1 MLTLCRDDVNSK
13 QGDSFTKYVR
23 LQKWGLSDMLEGDKW
38 ARRGKISSICTKTSH
53 FRGKTPHIEE
63 NFCISRSPSSSRE
76 VVAMAS
82 HQTEHYQLSQWEAA
96 DQVLRT
102 EFNENNVKIDEAL
115 AGLAAGLGGKADQ
128 TSLNTLA
135 GQMTQKAD
143 VSALER
149 VEVTIPKL
157 VTGSYTGD
165 GGEGEEHPCTLDFT
179 DSLGRPPMLVVIR
192 QENGGYTGLILVRG
206 MVESNN
212 HFTNSYLSGSS
223 NTVQWSGN
231 QVTWYAKSSEG
242 QMNDYQ
248 TQYRYFAIG

>member
-1 MLTLCRDDVNSK
+1 
-13 QGDSFTKYVR
+13 
-23 LQKWGLSDMLEGDKW
+23 
-38 ARRGKISSICTKTSH
+38 
-53 FRGKTPHIEE
+53 
-63 NFCISRSPSSSRE
+63 
-76 VVAMAS
+76 MAS

-128 TSLNTLA
+128 TSLDTLA

-143 VSALER
+143 VSALEQ

-165 GGEGEEHPCTLDFT
+165 GGEGEEHHSEIARRQSGP
-179 DSLGRPPMLVVIR
+179 SPMLVVIR

>member
-1 MLTLCRDDVNSK
+1 
-13 QGDSFTKYVR
+13 
-23 LQKWGLSDMLEGDKW
+23 
-38 ARRGKISSICTKTSH
+38 
-53 FRGKTPHIEE
+53 
-63 NFCISRSPSSSRE
+63 
-76 VVAMAS
+76 MAS
-82 HQTEHYQLSQWEAA
+82 NYTEHYDLCQWEAT
-96 DQVLRT
+96 DQVQRT
-102 EFNENNVKIDEAL
+102 DFNADNAKVDAAL
-115 AGLAAGLGGKADQ
+115 AGLAAEVSSKADQ
-128 TSLNTLA
+128 TALDTLA

-143 VSALER
+143 VSALEQ

>member
-1 MLTLCRDDVNSK
+1 
-13 QGDSFTKYVR
+13 
-23 LQKWGLSDMLEGDKW
+23 
-38 ARRGKISSICTKTSH
+38 
-53 FRGKTPHIEE
+53 
-63 NFCISRSPSSSRE
+63 
-76 VVAMAS
+76 MAS
-82 HQTEHYQLSQWEAA
+82 NYTEHYDLCQWEAT
-96 DQVLRT
+96 DQVQRT
-102 EFNENNVKIDEAL
+102 DFNADNAKVDAAL
-115 AGLAAGLGGKADQ
+115 AGLAAEVSSKADQ
-128 TSLNTLA
+128 TALETLS
-135 GQMTQKAD
+135 GQVSQKAD
-143 VSALER
+143 VSALEQ

-157 VTGSYTGD
+157 VAGSYTGD

>member
-1 MLTLCRDDVNSK
+1 
-13 QGDSFTKYVR
+13 
-23 LQKWGLSDMLEGDKW
+23 
-38 ARRGKISSICTKTSH
+38 
-53 FRGKTPHIEE
+53 
-63 NFCISRSPSSSRE
+63 
-76 VVAMAS
+76 MAS

-128 TSLNTLA
+128 TSLDTLA

-143 VSALER
+143 VSALKQ